1 MVQMAD
7 HINTTWRRIPSD
19 QAKLR
24 AANLIKIIARVE
36 KRLRQQ
42 RKNWSVNGQDKK
54 ADETDEK
61 EHDFVR

>member
-1 MVQMAD
+1 MAD
-7 HINTTWRRIPSD
+7 HINTTWRRIPYD

-42 RKNWSVNGQDKK
+42 RKNWSVNGQDER
-54 ADETDEK
+54 ADEADEK
-61 EHDFVR
+61 EHDFVH